1 MKSNRFHSW
10 IVSLFLLMAGATSFA
25 QPGQMVRIVVDNQVK
40 GPAVPSNYV
49 GLSYEIAMLKP
60 NAQGKHYFSKDNLPL
75 VRLYHALGI
84 KSLRLGGNSVDV
96 KGGYTPTAEDLDE
109 LFGFARVAGIKVIYS
124 VRLQD
129 KMVNGKPSPNDNVS
143 DAVAQA
149 KHIYD
154 HYSDLLDYFAIGNE
168 PGYYKDYEHDMQ
180 PRWNAIMQA
189 MRKVAP
195 KARFCAPDDNP
206 NPTLCNKLWSDFGVT
221 NPQAK
226 DPVLGLLTMHSYSAG
241 CSYKNPGQAKNHS
254 ELIPFDYKERSR
266 YLLSDELVEENQRV
280 YNQMEQVFGI
290 QNLPGFRLSETN
302 SYWFSGLNGASNAH
316 AAALWALDYMYWW
329 AMRGNQGVNFHT
341 GDRVGGD
348 GMVPYYAAF
357 VSEGDGFNIMPLSY
371 ALKAFGIG
379 AVNSREEDGLRRL
392 AQVHLSG
399 RSEHLTAYATNDGHG
414 FTYIT
419 VVNKDVRNG
428 AGMRQLMISLADGGQ
443 PINSACYTL
452 LTNENSMKDVAAE
465 EKYLAKKGQ
474 LIGGHTIMADGTL
487 DAPVWIKAQVGE
499 KGRIRVELP
508 PLSAVIIK
516 VNTGNY
522 HIVDSQVEP
531 MQFGKYKPT
540 WSSLKKFETPEWFRD
555 AKFGIWAHWGPQ
567 SVPEYGDWYAHYMYK
582 QGSRE
587 NKYHLQH
594 FDHPS
599 KVGFKDLAHQ
609 WKAEN
614 WNPERL
620 ISLYKRAGAQYF
632 VTLANHHD
640 NFDLWD
646 SKYHP
651 WNATVEGP
659 HKNIVA
665 GWERAARKAGLRFGV
680 SIHSSRAW
688 SWYDR
693 TEDADTSGVF
703 KGVPYDGVL
712 TKADGK
718 GQWWEG
724 KDPQVLY
731 ARGHALK
738 NTGYTNAAGRAMS
751 IPDADYVENY
761 YDRTLDVINK
771 YKPDLVYFDDS
782 GLPLWPESDAGLK
795 IAAHYYNS
803 NALWHDGKQDG
814 VITTK
819 KLNREQQDCLVWDV
833 ERGALNDINPYPW
846 QTCTCL
852 GSWHY
857 DRTRFTKNTYKSA
870 LRVVRMLSDIVS
882 KNGNMLLSVP
892 VRSDGTID
900 EREEAILDSIGNW
913 MTVNR
918 ECIFGTRPWV
928 KYGEGP
934 DMEQVVEMQNG
945 LGFNEANKDYTSADM
960 RFTKKGN
967 VLYAIVL
974 QRPADGRFEI
984 KSLAGKKASVR
995 KVEVLG
1001 VGKVAFTCDDT
1012 SLRLSTSKPLSFVPV
1027 VKITLKE

>member
-1 MKSNRFHSW
+1 MRSISFRIF
-10 IVSLFLLMAGATSFA
+10 IFLFLFVIGTDCKLCA
-25 QPGQMVRIVVDNQVK
+25 QQRRTTRVVVDNQVK
-40 GPAVPSNYV
+40 GPAISANYV

-60 NAQGKHYFSKDNLPL
+60 NAQGKHYFSKDNKPL
-75 VRLYHALGI
+75 IRLYHSLGI
-84 KSLRLGGNSVDV
+84 KSVRLGGNSVDV
-96 KGGYTPTAEDLDE
+96 KGGYTPNTNDIDE
-109 LFGFARVAGIKVIYS
+109 LFGFARAAGIMIIYS

-129 KMVNGKPSPNDNVS
+129 KMVNGKPSPDSNVD
-143 DAVAQA
+143 DAVMQA
-149 KHIYD
+149 KYIYE
-154 HYSDLLDYFAIGNE
+154 HYADMLDYFAIGNE
-168 PGYYKDYEHDMQ
+168 PGYYKNYEKDLQ
-180 PRWNAIMQA
+180 PRWNRIMQA
-189 MRKVAP
+189 MRNVAP

-206 NPTLCNKLWSDFGVT
+206 NPTLCNKLWDDYGQT
-221 NPQAK
+221 NPNAK
-226 DPVLGLLTMHSYSAG
+226 QQVLGLLTMHSYSAG
-241 CSYKNPGQAKNHS
+241 CSYKNPNTAKNHS

-280 YNQMEQVFGI
+280 YNQMERVFGI

-348 GMVPYYAAF
+348 GMVPFYAAF
-357 VSEGDGFNIMPLSY
+357 ISQGDGFDICPLSY

-379 AVNSREEDGLRRL
+379 AVGDNGGQRRL
-392 AQVHLSG
+392 GQVRLSG
-399 RSEHLTAYATNDGHG
+399 QSEHLAAYATNDGHG
-414 FTYIT
+414 FTYVTI
-419 VVNKDVRNG
+419 VNKDVNNG
-428 AGMRQLMISLADGGQ
+428 AGVRQLMVSLADGGQ
-443 PINSACYTL
+443 QVHSADYIL
-452 LTNENSMKDVAAE
+452 LTNQNSMDDIAAE

-474 LIGGHTIMADGTL
+474 LIGGHPIMPDGSL
-487 DAPVWIKAQVGE
+487 EAPTWNKAKVE
-499 KGRIRVELP
+499 KGQIRVELP
-508 PLSAVIIK
+508 PLSAVILK
-516 VNTGNY
+516 VNTGNFY
-522 HIVDSQVEP
+522 VVDSQVEP
-531 MQFGKYKPT
+531 MQFGKYKPI
-540 WSSLKKFETPEWFRD
+540 WSSLAKFEAPDWFRD

-614 WNPERL
+614 WNPEKL
-620 ISLYKRAGAQYF
+620 MALYKRAGAQYF

-646 SKYHP
+646 SQYHP

-659 HKNIVA
+659 HKNIVK
-665 GWERAARKAGLRFGV
+665 GWEQAARKAGLRFGV

-688 SWYDR
+688 SWYNR
-693 TEDADTSGVF
+693 SEDSDTSGVY

-718 GQWWEG
+718 GKWWEG

-738 NTGYTNAAGRAMS
+738 NTGYTGRDGHATD

-771 YKPDLVYFDDS
+771 YKPDLLYFDDS
-782 GLPLWPESDAGLK
+782 VLPLWPVSDVGLK

-819 KLNREQQDCLVWDV
+819 QLNREQQDCLVWDV

-857 DRTRFTKNTYKSA
+857 DRTRFTKNTYKTA

-892 VRSDGTID
+892 VRADGTID
-900 EREEAILDSIGNW
+900 EREVAILDSIGDW

-934 DMEQVVEMQNG
+934 DMENVSEMTNP
-945 LGFNEANKDYTSADM
+945 LGFNEANKNYTSADI
-960 RFTKKGN
+960 RFTKKGT

-974 QRPADGRFEI
+974 QRPNDGKFEI
-984 KSLAGKKASVR
+984 RSLAGKKKSIK
-995 KVEVLG
+995 KVEILG
-1001 VGKVAFTCDDT
+1001 VGKVAYQCDDT
-1012 SLRLSTSKPLSFVPV
+1012 SLRLSTAKPLSFVPV
-1027 VKITLKE
+1027 VKITMNE

>member
-1 MKSNRFHSW
+1 MGS
-10 IVSLFLLMAGATSFA
+10 VSAQRAGN
-25 QPGQMVRIVVDNQVK
+25 MVRIVVDNQVK
-40 GPAVPSNYV
+40 GTAIPANYV

-60 NAQGKHYFSKDNLPL
+60 DAQGKRYFSKENLPL
-75 VRLYHALGI
+75 IRLFHSLGI

-96 KGGYTPTAEDLDE
+96 KGGYTPTTEDIDE
-109 LFGFARVAGIKVIYS
+109 LFGFARLAGIKVIYS

-129 KMVNGKPSPNDNVS
+129 KMVGGKPSPNSNID

-149 KHIYD
+149 SHIYN

-168 PGYYKDYEHDMQ
+168 PGYYKDYEHDLK

-206 NPTLCNKLWSDFGVT
+206 NPTLCNKLWSDYGLT
-221 NPQAK
+221 NANAQE
-226 DPVLGLLTMHSYSAG
+226 PVLGLITMHSYSAG
-241 CSYKNPGQAKNHS
+241 CSYKNPGSAKNHS

-266 YLLSDELVEENQRV
+266 YLLSDELTEENQRV
-280 YNQMEQVFGI
+280 YNQMERVFNI
-290 QNLPGFRLSETN
+290 SPLPGFRLSETN
-302 SYWFSGLNGASNAH
+302 SYWYSGLNGASNAH

-329 AMRGNQGVNFHT
+329 ASRGNQGVNFHT

-348 GMVPYYAAF
+348 GMVPFYAAF
-357 VSEGDGFNIMPLSY
+357 ISENNGFDVFPLSY

-379 AVNSREEDGLRRL
+379 AIAEDEQSGQRSM
-392 AQVHLSG
+392 APVQLSG
-399 RSEHLTAYATNDGHG
+399 RNEHLTAYATHDAHG
-414 FTYIT
+414 FTYVT
-419 VVNKDVRNG
+419 VINKDVRNG
-428 AGMRQLMISLADGGQ
+428 AGVRQLMLTLADGGQ
-443 PINSACYTL
+443 EVFNADYML
-452 LTNENSMKDVAAE
+452 LTNENSMQDIGAE

-474 LIGGHTIMADGTL
+474 LIGGHAIMADGTL
-487 DAPVWIKAQVGE
+487 DAPEWIRAKVDN
-499 KGRIRVELP
+499 GRIRVELP

-531 MQFGKYKPT
+531 MQYGKYKPE
-540 WSSLKKFETPEWFRD
+540 WGSLKKFEAPEWFRD

-599 KVGFKDLAHQ
+599 KTGFKDLVNM

-646 SKYHP
+646 SQYHP
-651 WNATVEGP
+651 WNATAEGP

-688 SWYDR
+688 SWFDR
-693 TEDADTSGVF
+693 TEDADTSGTY

-738 NTGYTNAAGRAMS
+738 NTGYTNAAGRPVS
-751 IPDADYVENY
+751 IPDAAYVENY

-782 GLPLWPESDAGLK
+782 VLPLWPESDAGLK

-803 NALWHDGKQDG
+803 NALWHNGRQEG

-892 VRSDGTID
+892 VRADGTID
-900 EREEAILDSIGNW
+900 EREEAILDSIGDW
-913 MTVNR
+913 MAVNR

-934 DMEQVVEMQNG
+934 DIDNVVEMQNG
-945 LGFNEANKDYTSADM
+945 LGFNEANKDYTPADM

-974 QRPADGRFEI
+974 KRPENGSFDI
-984 KSLAGKKASVR
+984 KSLAGMGESVR
-995 KVEVLG
+995 KVEILG
-1001 VGKVAFTCDDT
+1001 VGKVAFTCDAS
-1012 SLRLSTSKPLSFVPV
+1012 SLRLSTTKPLSFVPV
-1027 VKITLKE
+1027 VKITMKENIK